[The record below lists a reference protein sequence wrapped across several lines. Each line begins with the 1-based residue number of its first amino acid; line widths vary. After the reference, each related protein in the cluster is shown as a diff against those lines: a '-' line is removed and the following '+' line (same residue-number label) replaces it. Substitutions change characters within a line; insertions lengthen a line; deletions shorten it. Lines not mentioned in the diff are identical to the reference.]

1 MKKFMKKSLMLG
13 LILSLLIVNTP
24 KVDFLREIELWTDGI
39 DKR

>member
-24 KVDFLREIELWTDGI
+24 EVDFLRAIVLWTDDSGN
-39 DKR
+39 R

>member
-24 KVDFLREIELWTDGI
+24 KVDVVRGI
-39 DKR
+39 NKLI